1 MPCEASQSD
10 DYRVKGY
17 WTDLLLTDYFE
28 QAVQRFPDKIAVKDE
43 RFGSVSYSEMQT
55 LAWRL
60 AAALQAK
67 GVKKGDRFVV
77 ALPNWHHVTAFVL
90 ALNYLGAVGVHL
102 PITGGG
108 HEFRGVVKTSDAIG
122 IVVPAK
128 FNRRNFI
135 VMIEA
140 LAESLD
146 SLEILVSIGAKHAT
160 PGWLTFEQLLAC
172 ATAEQPVFDPS
183 ITASDLVSLL
193 FTSGSSGVPKGVM
206 HNSNTIGAMNTT
218 VAPIYGLGPDDV
230 ILMAA
235 PLGFSAGFV
244 HGLRLAIFLGATLV
258 LQEVWSAERYLEL
271 LDREKATFSL
281 TTPTLLRDLLERPK
295 LEELAAGLSLRVML
309 CGGNFV
315 SAGLLREA
323 HKKLPSTLTSSLWGM
338 TEGIGTGCRP
348 GTPFE
353 QISGS
358 DGQPF
363 LGTELKIV
371 DDNGKEA
378 AAGDEGELVMRSPS
392 LFLGY
397 FKRDQ
402 LNAESFLPGRW
413 FRTGDLAVI
422 DEQGFVKLTGRCKD
436 IIIRGGVNISPAEI
450 EKILLADER
459 IRDVA
464 CVGIPDKRLGERVC
478 ACVVPENER
487 DEMVLEDLV
496 ELAERE
502 GLAKNKWPQ
511 SLVLL
516 DSLPMNSSGKLRRSV
531 LRETVI
537 KQMGWQK
544 VT

>member
-146 SLEILVSIGAKHAT
+146 SLEILVSIGAEHAT

-295 LEELAAGLSLRVML
+295 LEELATGLSLRVML

-353 QISGS
+353 RISGS

-422 DEQGFVKLTGRCKD
+422 DEEGFVKLTGRCKD
-436 IIIRGGVNISPAEI
+436 IIIRGDVNISPAEI

-478 ACVVPENER
+478 ACVVRENER

-496 ELAERE
+496 EFAERE

>member
-10 DYRVKGY
+10 DYRDKGY

-146 SLEILVSIGAKHAT
+146 SLEILVSIGAEHAT

-281 TTPTLLRDLLERPK
+281 TTPTLLRDLLKRPK
-295 LEELAAGLSLRVML
+295 LEELATGLSLRVML

-353 QISGS
+353 RISGS

-422 DEQGFVKLTGRCKD
+422 DEEGFVKLTGRCKD
-436 IIIRGGVNISPAEI
+436 IIIRGDVNISPAEI

-478 ACVVPENER
+478 ACVVRENER

-496 ELAERE
+496 EFAERE